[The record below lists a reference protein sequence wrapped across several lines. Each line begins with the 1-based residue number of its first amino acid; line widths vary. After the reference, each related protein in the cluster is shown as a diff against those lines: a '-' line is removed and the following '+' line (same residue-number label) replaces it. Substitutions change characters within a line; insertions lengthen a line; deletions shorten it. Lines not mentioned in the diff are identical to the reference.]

1 MPFLS
6 RAIES
11 CLREGGLEA
20 RQLDYVGFYDKP
32 FLKFERLLETY
43 LSYAPLGFR
52 SFAKAMPLWLRQ
64 KLHLLRELRCGAG
77 RTTKRFSPIKSPR
90 AFARQGWKVDMLAFM
105 RPKTV
110 NTRSRR
116 SHRERIGTAT
126 PTCISLPGCMNAA
139 SL

>member
-64 KLHLLRELRCGAG
+64 KLHLPRELRRGAG
-77 RTTKRFSPIKSPR
+77 RHHGNVASARSFGVLVGR
-90 AFARQGWKVDMLAFM
+90 AVRGLSRSARDGVSM
-105 RPKTV
+105 
-110 NTRSRR
+110 
-116 SHRERIGTAT
+116 
-126 PTCISLPGCMNAA
+126 
-139 SL
+139 